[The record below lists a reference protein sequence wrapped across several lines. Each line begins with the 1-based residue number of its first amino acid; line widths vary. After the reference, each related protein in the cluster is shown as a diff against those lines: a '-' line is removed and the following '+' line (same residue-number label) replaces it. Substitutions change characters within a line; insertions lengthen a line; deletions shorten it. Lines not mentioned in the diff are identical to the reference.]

1 MLNPSQLTPT
11 PLDQSREV
19 PPVVPWNA
27 WYWERARTPGQGR
40 HQLFD
45 GPTQSGKTVL
55 AHKLADLR
63 DFVVVF
69 GTKPVDASLDA
80 YVNEGYTR
88 IDHWP
93 PTRSDFRKG
102 GWGADE
108 ARFILWP
115 RIVKREQLRA
125 YGPVFAHCLDDIF
138 INGRWTIVIDE
149 MLWVCGRSGLNLG
162 QEVADI
168 AYGSASNKVSLYMC
182 MQRPAGVPRI
192 TWSSCADALIFK
204 SGVTNDLRELASLGT
219 YDPKPT
225 TVAIKRLQRFQF
237 LDLPCQ
243 SGDGLKEATW
253 SISRVEMA

>member
-1 MLNPSQLTPT
+1 MVSLS
-11 PLDQSREV
+11 
-19 PPVVPWNA
+19 PPVSRVILRPGDEAPPRVSWDA
-27 WYWERARTPGQGR
+27 WYWERARQPGQGR

-55 AHKLADLR
+55 CHRLADLR

-69 GTKPVDASLDA
+69 GTKPVDPSLDA
-80 YVNEGYTR
+80 YVAEGYTR

-93 PTRSDFRKG
+93 PTPHDFRQG
-102 GWGADE
+102 GWDASE

-115 RIVKREQLRA
+115 KITNRKQLRA
-125 YGPVFAHCLDDIF
+125 FAHIYAKCLDDIF
-138 INGRWTIVIDE
+138 IQGRWTVVVDE
-149 MLWVCGRSGLNLG
+149 MLWVCGRNGLNLG
-162 QEVADI
+162 QEVGDI

-219 YDPKPT
+219 YDPPVAAK
-225 TVAIKRLQRFQF
+225 AIKHLGSYEF
-237 LDLPCQ
+237 LDLPCRGGAEWAV
-243 SGDGLKEATW
+243 SK
-253 SISRVEMA
+253 VEL